1 MPAQVREERVY
12 LLRDGVETVIA
23 DEFLNAPSL
32 LEDLP
37 PPHPARPQAT
47 AAIAADAQA
56 SALVKIPM
64 QQRHVRSLNLA
75 TSVGIGL
82 YEALRQLDG
91 PVLPDVDNF

>member
-1 MPAQVREERVY
+1 M
-12 LLRDGVETVIA
+12 
-23 DEFLNAPSL
+23 APRGSL
-32 LEDLP
+32 LPDTSPTQGSLKTSNHTVP
-37 PPHPARPQAT
+37 SRSQAT

>member
-32 LEDLP
+32 LDDFIP
-37 PPHPARPQAT
+37 PRSQAT
-47 AAIAADAQA
+47 AAIAAEAQV